1 MARTARMVVGT
12 IGVLLVAALASQA
25 ADLNKAV
32 SEAEGR
38 KRAAENGLKDI
49 KAKSSQP
56 ADEIRNAYTK
66 AATSQ
71 NVWLDTVCQAVEQA
85 TTSAPDV
92 SAAADA
98 AAQTLVEWVSV
109 RNRALGLPELTGA
122 TADSVKKSVTQDLV
136 DIAGATWK
144 NNRGADTKKRSS
156 AAASLKERL
165 RWKTFDEI

>member
-1 MARTARMVVGT
+1 MPRTARMVVGA

-56 ADEIRNAYTK
+56 GDEIRTAYTK

-71 NVWLDTVCQAVEQA
+71 NAWLDAVCRTVEQA

-92 SAAADA
+92 SVAADT

-136 DIAGATWK
+136 DIASATWK
-144 NNRGADTKKRSS
+144 NNRSADTKKR
-156 AAASLKERL
+156 AAVAASLKERL
-165 RWKTFDEI
+165 RWKAFDEI